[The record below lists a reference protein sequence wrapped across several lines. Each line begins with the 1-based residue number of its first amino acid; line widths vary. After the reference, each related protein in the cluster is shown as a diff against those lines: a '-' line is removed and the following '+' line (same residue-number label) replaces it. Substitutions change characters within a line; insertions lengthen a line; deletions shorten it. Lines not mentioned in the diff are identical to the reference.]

1 MKKMSVKNDTY
12 NKSVREEQKRRY
24 ADQGED
30 ISEFELEETSDPV
43 TECNMGKAYDRVME
57 SRKEL
62 TKQLISEMSQG
73 ELCWIKGWNST
84 GKRPYNPITKAVY
97 KGGNRFRLM
106 LAAHLEQYTDNRW
119 VTFAQAKEKGWTVK
133 KGEKGMLCEKWIF
146 EEKKTIEDPI
156 TGEKETVYEELE
168 HPKVNYFVLFNAAQV
183 EGMPALEKQPELPKD
198 EQLMLADRF
207 VRSSAC
213 PVIEQPGETEAYY
226 SPERDEVHLPMRNS
240 FYSSTEFLATAI
252 HEMSHSTGHSSRLNR
267 PQKNA
272 FGSKEYAKEE
282 LIAELS
288 SVFVQA
294 DLGIDI
300 GAKQLSNHAAY
311 LQNWIGALEE
321 NPNVLFQASSDASRA
336 SDFLMEQ
343 YQKSFIMEQKKEN
356 GMVQNADEQ
365 KEEKPKK
372 RKFVSHLTEN
382 PYSRRLKKEQETEI
396 EEELER

>member
-1 MKKMSVKNDTY
+1 
-12 NKSVREEQKRRY
+12 
-24 ADQGED
+24 
-30 ISEFELEETSDPV
+30 
-43 TECNMGKAYDRVME
+43 MGKAYDRVME
-57 SRKEL
+57 IRKEL

-213 PVIEQPGETEAYY
+213 PV
-226 SPERDEVHLPMRNS
+226 
-240 FYSSTEFLATAI
+240 
-252 HEMSHSTGHSSRLNR
+252 
-267 PQKNA
+267 
-272 FGSKEYAKEE
+272 
-282 LIAELS
+282 
-288 SVFVQA
+288 
-294 DLGIDI
+294 
-300 GAKQLSNHAAY
+300 
-311 LQNWIGALEE
+311 
-321 NPNVLFQASSDASRA
+321 VLVYKCR
-336 SDFLMEQ
+336 
-343 YQKSFIMEQKKEN
+343 QKKLN
-356 GMVQNADEQ
+356 SLYY
-365 KEEKPKK
+365 K
-372 RKFVSHLTEN
+372 
-382 PYSRRLKKEQETEI
+382 KKEQRRCSTWRKIKNRILRNSSSRSSISTMPEVPHI
-396 EEELER
+396 LNWNMNMA

>member
-1 MKKMSVKNDTY
+1 
-12 NKSVREEQKRRY
+12 
-24 ADQGED
+24 
-30 ISEFELEETSDPV
+30 
-43 TECNMGKAYDRVME
+43 MGKAYDRVME

-267 PQKNA
+267 PQKM
-272 FGSKEYAKEE
+272 
-282 LIAELS
+282 
-288 SVFVQA
+288 
-294 DLGIDI
+294 
-300 GAKQLSNHAAY
+300 
-311 LQNWIGALEE
+311 
-321 NPNVLFQASSDASRA
+321 VLVYKCR
-336 SDFLMEQ
+336 
-343 YQKSFIMEQKKEN
+343 QKKLN
-356 GMVQNADEQ
+356 SLYY
-365 KEEKPKK
+365 K
-372 RKFVSHLTEN
+372 
-382 PYSRRLKKEQETEI
+382 KKEQRRCSTWRKIKNRILRNSSSRSSISTMPEVPHI
-396 EEELER
+396 LNWNMNMA

>member
-1 MKKMSVKNDTY
+1 
-12 NKSVREEQKRRY
+12 
-24 ADQGED
+24 
-30 ISEFELEETSDPV
+30 
-43 TECNMGKAYDRVME
+43 MGKAYDRVME

-300 GAKQLSNHAAY
+300 GAKAEIYKLMDMLVKNGKSIIMISSETPELLGMSDRVIVMHEGYQTGEFKCGELDQDKLMAY
-311 LQNWIGALEE
+311 AIGEGGKYH
-321 NPNVLFQASSDASRA
+321 Q
-336 SDFLMEQ
+336 
-343 YQKSFIMEQKKEN
+343 
-356 GMVQNADEQ
+356 
-365 KEEKPKK
+365 
-372 RKFVSHLTEN
+372 
-382 PYSRRLKKEQETEI
+382 
-396 EEELER
+396 

>member
-1 MKKMSVKNDTY
+1 
-12 NKSVREEQKRRY
+12 
-24 ADQGED
+24 
-30 ISEFELEETSDPV
+30 
-43 TECNMGKAYDRVME
+43 MGKAYDRVME

-343 YQKSFIMEQKKEN
+343 YQKSFIIGSM
-356 GMVQNADEQ
+356 
-365 KEEKPKK
+365 
-372 RKFVSHLTEN
+372 SIL
-382 PYSRRLKKEQETEI
+382 
-396 EEELER
+396 

>member
-1 MKKMSVKNDTY
+1 
-12 NKSVREEQKRRY
+12 
-24 ADQGED
+24 
-30 ISEFELEETSDPV
+30 
-43 TECNMGKAYDRVME
+43 MGKAYDRVME

-252 HEMSHSTGHSSRLNR
+252 HEMM
-267 PQKNA
+267 
-272 FGSKEYAKEE
+272 
-282 LIAELS
+282 
-288 SVFVQA
+288 
-294 DLGIDI
+294 
-300 GAKQLSNHAAY
+300 
-311 LQNWIGALEE
+311 
-321 NPNVLFQASSDASRA
+321 VLVYKCR
-336 SDFLMEQ
+336 
-343 YQKSFIMEQKKEN
+343 QKKLN
-356 GMVQNADEQ
+356 SLYY
-365 KEEKPKK
+365 K
-372 RKFVSHLTEN
+372 
-382 PYSRRLKKEQETEI
+382 KKEQRRCSTWRKIKNRILRNSSSRSSISTMPEVPHI
-396 EEELER
+396 LNWNMNMA

>member
-1 MKKMSVKNDTY
+1 
-12 NKSVREEQKRRY
+12 
-24 ADQGED
+24 
-30 ISEFELEETSDPV
+30 
-43 TECNMGKAYDRVME
+43 MGKAYDRVME

-226 SPERDEVHLPMRNS
+226 SPERDEVHLPMRTVFILPLN
-240 FYSSTEFLATAI
+240 FW
-252 HEMSHSTGHSSRLNR
+252 RLR
-267 PQKNA
+267 
-272 FGSKEYAKEE
+272 FM
-282 LIAELS
+282 
-288 SVFVQA
+288 
-294 DLGIDI
+294 
-300 GAKQLSNHAAY
+300 
-311 LQNWIGALEE
+311 
-321 NPNVLFQASSDASRA
+321 R
-336 SDFLMEQ
+336 
-343 YQKSFIMEQKKEN
+343 
-356 GMVQNADEQ
+356 
-365 KEEKPKK
+365 
-372 RKFVSHLTEN
+372 
-382 PYSRRLKKEQETEI
+382 
-396 EEELER
+396 

>member
-1 MKKMSVKNDTY
+1 
-12 NKSVREEQKRRY
+12 
-24 ADQGED
+24 
-30 ISEFELEETSDPV
+30 
-43 TECNMGKAYDRVME
+43 MGKAYDRVME

-300 GAKQLSNHAAY
+300 GAKNEIYKIIDDLAKEGVAVILLSSEMPEILSLADRIMVMHHGYKRGELMNDEADQVKILSY
-311 LQNWIGALEE
+311 TLE
-321 NPNVLFQASSDASRA
+321 DAVT
-336 SDFLMEQ
+336 Q
-343 YQKSFIMEQKKEN
+343 
-356 GMVQNADEQ
+356 DELDDR
-365 KEEKPKK
+365 KRSAEE
-372 RKFVSHLTEN
+372 
-382 PYSRRLKKEQETEI
+382 Y
-396 EEELER
+396 EEGRH

>member
-1 MKKMSVKNDTY
+1 
-12 NKSVREEQKRRY
+12 
-24 ADQGED
+24 
-30 ISEFELEETSDPV
+30 
-43 TECNMGKAYDRVME
+43 MGKAYDRVME

-119 VTFAQAKEKGWTVK
+119 VTFAQAQEKGWTVK

-183 EGMPALEKQPELPKD
+183 EGMPVLEKQPELPKD
-198 EQLMLADRF
+198 EQLMLANRF

-213 PVIEQPGETEAYY
+213 PVIEQLDETEAYY
-226 SPERDEVHLPMRNS
+226 SPERDEVHLPMRNR

-252 HEMSHSTGHSSRLNR
+252 HEMSHSTGHPSRLNR
-267 PQKNA
+267 PQKNV

-311 LQNWIGALEE
+311 LQNWIGALKE